1 MKVAIIGNP
10 ERTTAWEKH
19 LRKLAAIKEV
29 ILMPELPKPGEVSTI
44 ILLNDSP
51 ENLSLLLTSV
61 KNGFH
66 SYLVSNLP
74 TDIDQLEKIYRASE
88 EANVRVQFSHWPSFT
103 ASSQWIRQQIE
114 QPDLIQIKKD
124 IQLVQ
129 NNPNEQNF
137 QNQWIDELG
146 FVLKWI
152 DSITHNIETK
162 PLLIESGIVGINIT
176 IRFKNSS
183 IASIQYYT
191 LAEESYH
198 HRILSNYQSVIDY
211 NVINQK
217 VNVHT
222 AGLHNR
228 IMTKGYTF
236 DPAETAGRSVI
247 QFIKS
252 IQMSQQPIFS
262 PYDALKTAKTFS
274 RIQKLLK

>member
-1 MKVAIIGNP
+1 MKVAVVGNP
-10 ERTTAWEKH
+10 DRTAAWEKH
-19 LRKLAAIKEV
+19 LRKLSAIKEV
-29 ILMPELPKPGEVSTI
+29 ILTPELPEPGEASSI
-44 ILLNDSP
+44 ILLNDTP
-51 ENLSLLLTSV
+51 ENLSLLLNSV

-103 ASSQWIRQQIE
+103 ASSQWVRQQIE
-114 QPDLIQIKKD
+114 QPDVIQIKKD
-124 IQLVQ
+124 IHSVQ
-129 NNPNEQNF
+129 NKPNEQNF
-137 QNQWIDELG
+137 HNHWIDELG
-146 FVLKWI
+146 FVLKWV

-162 PLLIESGIVGINIT
+162 PLRIESEIVGINIT

-183 IASIQYYT
+183 IATIQYYT

-198 HRILSNYQSVIDY
+198 HRILSNHQSVIDC
-211 NVINQK
+211 NVVNQK

-222 AGLHNR
+222 AGLQNR
-228 IMTKGYTF
+228 ILTKGYSF

-252 IQMSQQPIFS
+252 IQMSQQTIFS

-274 RIQKLLK
+274 RIQKLIN